1 MVRLA
6 SATPRYPVSPA
17 DIRTLLL
24 RLTVAVFGSL
34 VAFGLAEV
42 GLRLAGPVGA
52 APLLPLSYDLAALDR
67 IAAGDAYIAFDRQ
80 LGWITSPGIDRLGGD
95 VQYLH
100 NAAGLR
106 ADREY
111 APRPAVET
119 RRILAFGDSFTYCEE
134 VELEDCWTT
143 LLEDELKRSEVL
155 NFGVPGYAPDQ
166 AWLRYQQGAARLE
179 PCAVLIG
186 VMVENV
192 NRVVNRFR
200 PFYYPETGIPL
211 PKPRYLLDH
220 GELTLLPSP
229 VERLDQLRDPAWVE
243 ANLGQ
248 HDDWYYPG
256 LFVPTGFDQFETA
269 RLARTAGYR
278 QSRRHGQEWSQGW
291 AEQMYRPGS
300 EPLELL
306 AAILTEFAAQ
316 VRADGAT
323 PVVLVFPYL
332 DEIQAARDERP
343 KAHQALLD
351 RLAAGEVP
359 TLDLTDELGQQARRS
374 SIGNLLVHHYRP
386 LGNRVVART
395 VASRLPRLA
404 AATCGR

>member
-1 MVRLA
+1 MSASTIRSLLPRLA
-6 SATPRYPVSPA
+6 
-17 DIRTLLL
+17 
-24 RLTVAVFGSL
+24 VAVLGL
-34 VAFGLAEV
+34 ILAFGLAEV
-42 GLRLAGPVGA
+42 GLRLTGPAGA
-52 APLLPLSYDLAALDR
+52 APLLPLAYDLEALDR
-67 IAAGDAYIAFDRQ
+67 IAAGDAYVAFDQQ
-80 LGWITSPGIDRLGGD
+80 LGWITSPSADRVGGD
-95 VQYLH
+95 IRYVH
-100 NAAGLR
+100 DAAGLR
-106 ADREY
+106 AEREY
-111 APRPAVET
+111 APRPPAET

-134 VELEDCWTT
+134 VELEDCWTA
-143 LLEDELKRSEVL
+143 LLEEDLKRSEVL
-155 NFGVPGYAPDQ
+155 NFGVPGYSPDQ
-166 AWLRYQQGAARLE
+166 AWLRYQQGAASLE

-211 PKPRYLLDH
+211 PKPRYLLES

-229 VERLDQLRDPAWVE
+229 VESLDQLRNPAWVE
-243 ANLGQ
+243 ANLSQ

-256 LFVPTGFDQFETA
+256 IFVSTSLDQLETA

-291 AEQMYRPGS
+291 AEQMYAAGS
-300 EPLELL
+300 EPMELM
-306 AAILTEFAAQ
+306 AAILAGFATQ

-323 PVVLVFPYL
+323 PVVLVFPFR
-332 DEIQAARDERP
+332 DEILAARDERP

-351 RLAAGEVP
+351 RLAEREVP
-359 TLDLTDELGQQARRS
+359 TIDLTEELGQQARRS
-374 SIGNLLVHHYRP
+374 SMGNLIVQHYRP